1 MAQNQDRIS
10 DGLVYS
16 VAAMFGG
23 TVLAV
28 PWYGFAPLAAV
39 VSGLL
44 VTCGVFKAVQQQ
56 RR

>member
-10 DGLVYS
+10 DALVYS
-16 VAAMFGG
+16 IAAMFGG
-23 TVLAV
+23 TVLSV

-44 VTCGVFKAVQQQ
+44 VACGAFKAVQQH